1 MGIKTGCKYMVGRIP
16 IINHTTIGTTTEHCA
31 LSVEVDGTPLYA
43 GVDVSE
49 TQISIY
55 SHDSYWKDN
64 YGNSGY
70 NWAGCG
76 KIYPQINGNTINF
89 MFIGVRGDV
98 FKTDATIPYI
108 IVYE

>member
-1 MGIKTGCKYMVGRIP
+1 MVGRIP
-16 IINHTTIGTTTEHCA
+16 INNHTTMGTTTEHCA

-55 SHDSYWKDN
+55 SHDSYWEDN
-64 YGNSGY
+64 YGNSGH